1 MLVSKRG
8 NTLAVRIPA
17 DDVRELGLKEADPI
31 DLRRVEDGALEI
43 ISERE
48 RRLRA
53 RAAIDRLS
61 RPFPPDYRFDREE
74 AHRR

>member
-1 MLVSKRG
+1 MLVSKWG
-8 NTLAVRIPA
+8 NSLAVRIPA
-17 DDVRELGLKEADPI
+17 DVARALGLKEGDSVE
-31 DLRRVEDGALEI
+31 LRPAEGGALEI
-43 ISERE
+43 LSERE

-74 AHRR
+74 AHQR